1 MASKGRLLLFSVVA
15 VAGVLLVV
23 ELILVVAGVAPLAER
38 EDPFHG
44 FSKQVRIFEE
54 DTANGIVR
62 TRPRAVRHSFNA
74 QEFPSAK
81 PDNGL
86 RIFVLGGS
94 SAYGFP
100 WGAAQ
105 AFPAALERALQ
116 DSLPQRDVQAVNA
129 AGMSYG
135 SHRLR
140 ILTPEMLDYAPD
152 LLVVYG
158 GHNEFVERDFY
169 DRVAAAEPLPGGLR
183 LWLHRWRLYS
193 AMQRLLAPPKRI
205 LQPSDAAW
213 EAYKATLIG
222 LDADREYATDVAQAD
237 RDAVRAQ
244 FEDNLRAIA
253 AAAKKAAVPVLFCTV
268 PSNMREWRPNQTT
281 WPGTLSAADRA
292 TAVRAIERA
301 TEAND
306 AGDAQAAL
314 EAIAAV
320 EAISPAAAGA
330 WFQKGRALLALGRTQ
345 QAADAFAAA
354 RDLDGQPGRA
364 IGAFN
369 DTIRTVARDTGSM
382 LVDVERTFRETAEDG
397 IPGFEFFEDYVHPK
411 PAAHLLIAREVWR
424 AVLESGRF
432 GTAATDE
439 AVFLAALGL
448 EPGFDYASTD
458 RAPDAEDSAHS
469 ASLLFNLGVVLEN
482 QERYEEAMERYRS
495 CLARNPAYIV
505 ARVNLARLLR
515 LTGRPKEAAEEYA
528 QVLAVW
534 PDHLN
539 SAIGLGESL
548 RELSLLPQA
557 EAAFR
562 LATEI
567 DADSPAAWNGLGAVL
582 RLAGNHREAEL
593 AFLRTLE
600 LDPDNLPV
608 RSNLGMA
615 IFFQGRLDEAETEFR
630 AMLELRPDD
639 PGAMNGMGAIS
650 VERNE
655 LDAALDWFSRVLAV
669 EPDNPLARDGL
680 AEVEHRRR
688 RPSNVNGAEAAKDVE
703 MEETQSEPR
712 GEP

>member
-1 MASKGRLLLFSVVA
+1 MKGFMTA
-15 VAGVLLVV
+15 VKWATAAALLV
-23 ELILVVAGVAPLAER
+23 
-38 EDPFHG
+38 
-44 FSKQVRIFEE
+44 
-54 DTANGIVR
+54 
-62 TRPRAVRHSFNA
+62 
-74 QEFPSAK
+74 
-81 PDNGL
+81 
-86 RIFVLGGS
+86 
-94 SAYGFP
+94 
-100 WGAAQ
+100 
-105 AFPAALERALQ
+105 AL
-116 DSLPQRDVQAVNA
+116 
-129 AGMSYG
+129 
-135 SHRLR
+135 
-140 ILTPEMLDYAPD
+140 T
-152 LLVVYG
+152 
-158 GHNEFVERDFY
+158 
-169 DRVAAAEPLPGGLR
+169 
-183 LWLHRWRLYS
+183 
-193 AMQRLLAPPKRI
+193 
-205 LQPSDAAW
+205 
-213 EAYKATLIG
+213 
-222 LDADREYATDVAQAD
+222 
-237 RDAVRAQ
+237 
-244 FEDNLRAIA
+244 
-253 AAAKKAAVPVLFCTV
+253 
-268 PSNMREWRPNQTT
+268 
-281 WPGTLSAADRA
+281 
-292 TAVRAIERA
+292 
-301 TEAND
+301 
-306 AGDAQAAL
+306 
-314 EAIAAV
+314 
-320 EAISPAAAGA
+320 
-330 WFQKGRALLALGRTQ
+330 
-345 QAADAFAAA
+345 ADAFAAA
-354 RDLDGQPGRA
+354 RDHDGQPGRA

-424 AVLESGRF
+424 AVIESGRF

-439 AVFLAALGL
+439 AVFLAAHGL

-505 ARVNLARLLR
+505 ARANLARLLR

-562 LATEI
+562 RATEI

-669 EPDNPLARDGL
+669 EPDNPLARNGL

-688 RPSNVNGAEAAKDVE
+688 RPSNVNGAEAAEDVE
-703 MEETQSEPR
+703 MEETPSEPR
-712 GEP
+712 GVP